1 MKTQFGTTFFDSFK
15 RMIDREKWYWKT
27 WDFFRY
33 DIPRFFRNLWLFRKN
48 LWNHTWYNGDGS
60 VLPWVKTAVDDMAWR
75 IEKHGHEI
83 EESRLKKV
91 AKMRRL
97 SYLIDVCVK
106 DDFIEEAEKEMG
118 FEYIYR
124 DFEFEEIPDRTY
136 DNPLG
141 EKNEKLYLLKE
152 DQTPREKESNSKLLK
167 RAHEIEKEY
176 WEELCAIIK
185 GPDYDAL
192 RDSDEDWDVK
202 YDGSDLRAWW
212 D

>member
-1 MKTQFGTTFFDSFK
+1 
-15 RMIDREKWYWKT
+15 MIDRERWYWKL
-27 WDFFRY
+27 WDLFRY

-48 LWNHTWYNGDGS
+48 LWNHTWYNGDSS

-75 IEKHGHEI
+75 IEKHGHEV

-106 DDFIEEAEKEMG
+106 DEFIEEAEKELG
-118 FEYIYR
+118 FKYVYYP
-124 DFEFEEIPDRTY
+124 FEFEEV
-136 DNPLG
+136 LG
-141 EKNEKLYLLKE
+141 NDKLYELKQNETPE
-152 DQTPREKESNSKLLK
+152 DKANNSKLLT
-167 RAHEIEKEY
+167 RSHEIQKEY

-185 GPDYDAL
+185 GPDYDAM
-192 RDSDEDWDVK
+192 RASEEDWDK
-202 YDGSDLRAWW
+202 LYDGSDLRTWW

>member
-83 EESRLKKV
+83 GESRVKKV

-106 DDFIEEAEKEMG
+106 DNFIEEAEKEMG

-152 DQTPREKESNSKLLK
+152 NQTTEEKESNSKLLK